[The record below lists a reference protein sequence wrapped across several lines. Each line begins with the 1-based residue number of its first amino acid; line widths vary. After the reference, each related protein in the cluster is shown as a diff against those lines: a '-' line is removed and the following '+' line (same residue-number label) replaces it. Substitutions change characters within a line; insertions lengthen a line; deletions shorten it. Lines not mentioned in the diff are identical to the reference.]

1 MAGSNPLEARK
12 SRGLTRL
19 AAGDSDV
26 NRFQAVTDLAGAE
39 QGLTNAKE
47 AYDLAVAE
55 AAAVTAA
62 VAEAR
67 ASVTESL
74 ETTLD
79 TVEAA
84 DAAIDLATG
93 PVVDDSNAAA
103 VDAGGAASHGPSF
116 YSCMK
121 LRDMHVP

>member
-103 VDAGGAASHGPSF
+103 VDAGGDESGDRAGYESV
-116 YSCMK
+116 K
-121 LRDMHVP
+121 